1 MYLKNV
7 FKKDTK
13 IPGEFLC
20 YIFQTLPSECSVGG
34 FSRCCTVSSDGSH
47 VPYIVLSSTER
58 HKETKAVSRVCAIAL
73 QHQLKSAC
81 REEHTAVGGSG
92 WIYQKV
98 NAASATK
105 LHPIEYDF
113 VSVARSNTRS
123 TYIMLTAV
131 PACMSIKHGTIKRTV
146 LYLLPAA
153 QLDPQY
159 L

>member
-1 MYLKNV
+1 M
-7 FKKDTK
+7 
-13 IPGEFLC
+13 
-20 YIFQTLPSECSVGG
+20 GG
-34 FSRCCTVSSDGSH
+34 FSRCCAASGDGSH
-47 VPYIVLSSTER
+47 VPYIALSSTER
-58 HKETKAVSRVCAIAL
+58 HKEAKAVSRVCAVAL

-131 PACMSIKHGTIKRTV
+131 AACMSGKHGTIKRSAARSTISLINTEMPRLLYSRRQSFYYLMLSRV
-146 LYLLPAA
+146 LS
-153 QLDPQY
+153 
-159 L
+159 